1 MNDAQDQLN
10 LALLDQAAA
19 SDGVIAA
26 QESVSKATQR
36 FTTADASLKAA

>member
-19 SDGVIAA
+19 SDAVIAA
-26 QESVSKATQR
+26 QDAVSKATSR
-36 FTTADASLKAA
+36 FNKADAALKAA